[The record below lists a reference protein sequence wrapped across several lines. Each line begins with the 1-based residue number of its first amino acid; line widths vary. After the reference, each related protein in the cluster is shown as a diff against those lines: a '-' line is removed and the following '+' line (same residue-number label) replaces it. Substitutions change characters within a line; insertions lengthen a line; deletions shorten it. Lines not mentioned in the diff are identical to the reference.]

1 MSPGRC
7 GRFPDTSQ
15 TSESGRG
22 SCVEWE
28 REREFDSFPPR
39 HANWNGIAMASA
51 AVRSPLH
58 QAHSTP
64 HSDEESESETEQL
77 ATKLEEIEI
86 DVESLNPLSPE
97 VISKQAT
104 INIGQSRPS
113 NPQLHLLSTL
123 FPLPHALSPL
133 PLSRLANHPT
143 ALLCTSSQLTATL
156 HAVDPLKMTHNPNAN
171 YAN

>member
-1 MSPGRC
+1 
-7 GRFPDTSQ
+7 
-15 TSESGRG
+15 
-22 SCVEWE
+22 
-28 REREFDSFPPR
+28 
-39 HANWNGIAMASA
+39 MASA

-104 INIGQSRPS
+104 INIGQSRLSITRIHP
-113 NPQLHLLSTL
+113 LSTL

-133 PLSRLANHPT
+133 ALSRLVNRPSI
-143 ALLCTSSQLTATL
+143 LLPISHRLAATL
-156 HAVDPLKMTHNPNAN
+156 HAALSLKQFQRNSLVLTRCPRLQERSDT
-171 YAN
+171 